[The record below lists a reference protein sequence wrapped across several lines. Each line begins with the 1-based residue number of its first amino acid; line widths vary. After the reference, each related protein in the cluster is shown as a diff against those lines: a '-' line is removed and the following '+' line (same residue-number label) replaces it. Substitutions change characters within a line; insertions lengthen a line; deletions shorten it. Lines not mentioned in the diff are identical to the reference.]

1 MEKLRELVELAELA
15 KESGQRPKDMVEF
28 RERANPDAIL
38 AISEAFRELEL
49 AHCGGALLERELHHV
64 EVIKEILKYNSVLEA
79 KLATTIPD
87 GWKLVPIEPT
97 RQMMSQ
103 GHFALGGTDRGK
115 FRRIYQAM
123 IAAAPEVGE

>member
-1 MEKLRELVELAELA
+1 MEKLNDTLAIQKSFELPEVEKWRSAEAVRAQMAYRNLVE
-15 KESGQRPKDMVEF
+15 
-28 RERANPDAIL
+28 N
-38 AISEAFRELEL
+38 
-49 AHCGGALLERELHHV
+49 ALSAAPALPV
-64 EVIKEILKYNSVLEA
+64 AV
-79 KLATTIPD
+79 PD

-123 IAAAPEVGE
+123 LAAAPEVGK